1 MSGTRAR
8 RAHGGNTR
16 RQVGSLVTTELGEV
30 GARELAV
37 EVAIELCVLRRL
49 LAIRDLQ
56 TVALKTDASDDKQNI
71 RVIFDR

>member
-1 MSGTRAR
+1 
-8 RAHGGNTR
+8 
-16 RQVGSLVTTELGEV
+16 VGSLVTTEFGEV

-56 TVALKTDASDDKQNI
+56 TIALKTGASDDKQNI